1 MTKKSRNTLKKYEI
15 IIFDSD
21 GVILNSNK
29 LKEDAFIQ
37 LAEQYSMRLS
47 KSEIINLVRK
57 NKGKSRYEIVKELLE
72 KTSNKEFFNE
82 KVYSKFL
89 MKYSEIVKEKLKS
102 CEFSKKLNF
111 LRINN
116 NSSWLVLTAGDQQE
130 TIDIYKEKSIYH
142 LFDLGIYGA
151 PNLKKKNL
159 IDINKTHKDFLKKKI
174 LYIGESIKDLEL
186 AREYN
191 FDFVLI
197 KDWSTCK
204 KIKSIIG
211 IVENYSSLDEFISYI
226 LGISC

>member
-47 KSEIINLVRK
+47 KSEIINLVRE

-102 CEFSKKLNF
+102 CECSKKLNF

-116 NSSWLVLTAGDQQE
+116 NASWLVLTAGDQRE

-174 LYIGESIKDLEL
+174 LYIGDSIKDLEL

-226 LGISC
+226 Y